1 MLYIYSVYILQVGQ
15 YKRGKKKIMNFFIGQ
30 VQKQLNGKADGKAV
44 IEILQR
50 HLSSDINNS
59 WQIRYSFDPL
69 YCTCN
74 LVDRNFFH
82 STAIESSKTV
92 N

>member
-1 MLYIYSVYILQVGQ
+1 VYILQVGQ

-59 WQIRYSFDPL
+59 
-69 YCTCN
+69 
-74 LVDRNFFH
+74 
-82 STAIESSKTV
+82 
-92 N
+92 